1 MTPAKFSR
9 LETLVNLLHAQGD
22 GALATQAA
30 AMPGYPLATVI
41 SFATDEHHRP
51 VMLISSLAEH
61 TRNLADDPR
70 ASFLIA
76 RVAEGGE
83 IARVSLVGEVRPIE
97 SVEDALVNRYLRFHP
112 EAERF
117 LQLGDF
123 RFYRFEPQRTLVV
136 GGFGKAAWIEGQ
148 RLIDAPSI
156 SLAVEARLLGEAS
169 ASAPAG
175 MTLLGIDAYGAD
187 VSVEGRRRRITFS
200 AGPVLADALPA
211 TLQRELAK

>member
-9 LETLVNLLHAQGD
+9 LETLVDLLHAQGD
-22 GALATQAA
+22 GALATHAA
-30 AMPGYPLATVI
+30 AMPGYPLATAV

-51 VMLISSLAEH
+51 VMLVSRLAEH
-61 TRNLADDPR
+61 TRNLMVDAR

-83 IARVSLVGEVRPIE
+83 ITRVSLVGEVRP
-97 SVEDALVNRYLRFHP
+97 VEDAEADLVDRYLRFHP

-123 RFYRFEPQRTLVV
+123 SFHRFEPRRALVV
-136 GGFGKAAWIEGQ
+136 GGFGKAAWIDGQ
-148 RLIDAPSI
+148 RLVDAPSV
-156 SLAVEARLLGEAS
+156 SLAEEAKLIAEAK

-175 MTLLGIDAYGAD
+175 IAILGIDAYGAD
-187 VSVEGRRRRITFS
+187 VYMEGRRRRITFS
-200 AGPVLADALPA
+200 VGPVLADALPA